1 MSQAVL
7 YKPAVN
13 TQRLVQKVA
22 KNIINNPQISII
34 ELIANAWDAGATK
47 VTINWPKSDDDYFF
61 IEDNGCGMTDED
73 FRSHWTYVGYNRSLD
88 QGNTIE
94 INIQSEVYNR
104 KTYGKNGI
112 GKFAAF
118 CFARQLNLI
127 TCKDGC
133 VSRYKITEN
142 FADGLFDAEKISSE
156 KGGNCGTRIE
166 AVERKH
172 IYCSEDNIISYVSQR
187 FIALP
192 NFEIVINGRQISLD
206 EIPQNNIREN
216 FLTIS
221 EEKQIKIAIVEKTES
236 DATLRW
242 SGIAWFVNGR
252 RVGDFSWGMYD
263 FGKIID
269 GRKEVAKKF
278 VVIINADCLVDS
290 INEDWTA
297 FDVNSKD
304 FISAKKAVNDYISS
318 FLLEIKNENNKQKSN
333 IIKNNTKLIR
343 EKLGNLSRFKV
354 EKFIDEAIEKCPSIK
369 ESDLEHLVQVLTTLE
384 ATSGKFGIISKL
396 SSFSVDEWE
405 KLDSI
410 ISEWTITMA
419 KEVLDEIQC
428 RMMLITD
435 LRKRVENN
443 DTYEVQ
449 ELQPIMEQCL
459 WVLGPEFD
467 SIEYTSNI
475 SIARCYQKY
484 TRLHSKVFNVSAN
497 RPDFTILPDAAV
509 SFYSTPSFDEES
521 AEIGLARL
529 IILELK
535 APSVA
540 IGREEKGQP
549 AKYYDE
555 FFSVGMI
562 DSNTKVTAYVLGA
575 KKQKALQ
582 LEPTKEG
589 NLVTN
594 IMLFTTLLERA
605 ESRLF
610 KLRAKIESAPFL
622 NKPGKGV

>member
-1 MSQAVL
+1 
-7 YKPAVN
+7 
-13 TQRLVQKVA
+13 
-22 KNIINNPQISII
+22 
-34 ELIANAWDAGATK
+34 
-47 VTINWPKSDDDYFF
+47 
-61 IEDNGCGMTDED
+61 
-73 FRSHWTYVGYNRSLD
+73 
-88 QGNTIE
+88 
-94 INIQSEVYNR
+94 
-104 KTYGKNGI
+104 
-112 GKFAAF
+112 
-118 CFARQLNLI
+118 
-127 TCKDGC
+127 
-133 VSRYKITEN
+133 
-142 FADGLFDAEKISSE
+142 
-156 KGGNCGTRIE
+156 
-166 AVERKH
+166 
-172 IYCSEDNIISYVSQR
+172 
-187 FIALP
+187 
-192 NFEIVINGRQISLD
+192 
-206 EIPQNNIREN
+206 
-216 FLTIS
+216 
-221 EEKQIKIAIVEKTES
+221 
-236 DATLRW
+236 
-242 SGIAWFVNGR
+242 
-252 RVGDFSWGMYD
+252 
-263 FGKIID
+263 
-269 GRKEVAKKF
+269 
-278 VVIINADCLVDS
+278 
-290 INEDWTA
+290 
-297 FDVNSKD
+297 
-304 FISAKKAVNDYISS
+304 
-318 FLLEIKNENNKQKSN
+318 
-333 IIKNNTKLIR
+333 
-343 EKLGNLSRFKV
+343 
-354 EKFIDEAIEKCPSIK
+354 
-369 ESDLEHLVQVLTTLE
+369 
-384 ATSGKFGIISKL
+384 
-396 SSFSVDEWE
+396 
-405 KLDSI
+405 
-410 ISEWTITMA
+410 
-419 KEVLDEIQC
+419 
-428 RMMLITD
+428 MMLITD